1 LRNLHDRF
9 GIAAA
14 KTVGLRRQSGEKP
27 MKKYLVVPALA
38 ALALG
43 GCGPAAERNEA
54 AETVAAGNAVEA
66 ETNAIGNGAAAGNA
80 LERVLA
86 MSDRQ
91 RNVVFIRALM
101 DAGIDCQSVN
111 SSERLPDQDGKPL
124 WRANC
129 PNGAHMISI
138 TPDGTA
144 NIVSRTDR

>member
-1 LRNLHDRF
+1 
-9 GIAAA
+9 
-14 KTVGLRRQSGEKP
+14 
-27 MKKYLVVPALA
+27 MKKFVVLPALA
-38 ALALG
+38 ALALA

-54 AETVAAGNAVEA
+54 ADT
-66 ETNAIGNGAAAGNA
+66 AAAGNA
-80 LERVLA
+80 EAEANAIVNDAAPGNALATVLA

-129 PNGAHMISI
+129 PNGAHMITI